1 MSGFSGSPRLIKG
14 GIVVA
19 DPGTLAVR
27 KVITL
32 QYNPDT
38 VSRSLQVQGAAAGAH
53 HSEALRLTGPA
64 VETIKLDAELDAT
77 DALEH
82 PEQNATTVQ
91 LGLLPAL
98 AVLEALVNPAAADLV
113 SADAFAAAGVIEI
126 APSPAPLTIFV
137 WGAQRIMPVRITD
150 FSVVEDAFDTTL
162 VPMRARISL
171 GLRVL
176 SVDDLGHQHPGGAL
190 FMGQLQRREKAA
202 ARYGTPGLQSLGI
215 GGLR

>member
-1 MSGFSGSPRLIKG
+1 MSGFTGSPRLVKG

-19 DPGTLAVR
+19 DASTLAIR
-27 KVITL
+27 SVITL

-38 VSRSLQVQGAAAGAH
+38 VTRNLQAQGAAAGAH

-64 VETIKLDAELDAT
+64 IETFKIDAELDAT

-82 PEQNATTVQ
+82 PDQNAATVE

-98 AVLEALVNPAAADLV
+98 AVLEALVNPRAADLV
-113 SADAFAAAGVIEI
+113 ANDQLAQAGVIELVP
-126 APSPAPLTIFV
+126 APAPLTVFV
-137 WGAQRIMPVRITD
+137 WGPQRIMPVRVTD
-150 FSVVEDAFDTTL
+150 FSIVEDAFDPAL
-162 VPMRARISL
+162 NPMRARVSL

-176 SVDDLGHQHPGGAL
+176 TVDDLGHQHPGGAL
-190 FMGQLQRREKAA
+190 FLGALQRRERHAGRA
-202 ARYGTPGLQSLGI
+202 GAPGLSAMGI